1 MTEIAVL
8 TPDPADPSYT
18 RQWPGVLER
27 LQTALA
33 QAGLTAAPTPWTD
46 YVEDASALM
55 RFPMVLPLLAW
66 GYYSDHPRW
75 MTATTRWAQA
85 GVAMANPAT
94 VLGWNSDKTYLRRL
108 AEQGTPIAPTLWVER
123 PTPDDVTEAFDRL
136 GTDQVVVKPTVSG
149 GAWKT
154 LRVSRGETVEMAD
167 LPGAPAMIQP
177 YLSTIETEGET
188 SLLFFG
194 GRFSH
199 AVNKRPVPGDFRIQ
213 VQYGGR
219 YQTLDTPPEAA
230 MALAQSVLAAMEE
243 PLLYARIDMAPDAG
257 GQWLLMEA
265 ELIEPDFYLGNDP
278 TGGAGF
284 AQAVRARLEAAEAR
298 LEAGEPSRPWVS

>member
-27 LQTALA
+27 LQAALA
-33 QAGLTAAPTPWTD
+33 QAGITVVAIPWTD
-46 YVEDASALM
+46 HVEEASGLT
-55 RFPMVLPLLAW
+55 RFPLVLPLLTW
-66 GYYSDHPRW
+66 GYYSDHDRW
-75 MTATTRWAQA
+75 LQATRTWAGA
-85 GVAMANPAT
+85 GVAMANPAS
-94 VLGWNSDKTYLRRL
+94 VLGWNSDKAYLARL
-108 AEQGTPIAPTLWVER
+108 AEGGVPIPPTVWVQTPDADDIAPRIEG
-123 PTPDDVTEAFDRL
+123 AFDRFGVENL
-136 GTDQVVVKPTVSG
+136 VVKPTVSG

-154 LRVSRGETVEMAD
+154 LKLARGQAID
-167 LPGAPAMIQP
+167 PAALPTGAAMIQP
-177 YLSTIETEGET
+177 YLPTIETEGET

-199 AVNKRPVPGDFRIQ
+199 AVNKRPVDGDFRIQ
-213 VQYGGR
+213 VQYGGQYR
-219 YQTLDTPPEAA
+219 TLPAPPEAA
-230 MALAQSVLAAMEE
+230 MDLAQRVLATIEE
-243 PLLYARIDMAPDAG
+243 PLLYARIDMAPDED

-284 AQAVRARLEAAEAR
+284 ARAVRARIDA
-298 LEAGEPSRPWVS
+298 